1 MNIIISM
8 KTSNEKSKPKKTSK
22 VKEVVINKKTKIT
35 KRRPTEEE
43 IRDKAMEI
51 YQQRINRGEH
61 GTAEN
66 DWLKAEESLKDL
78 HD

>member
-1 MNIIISM
+1 M
-8 KTSNEKSKPKKTSK
+8 KTSKEKSKPKKTSK
-22 VKEVVINKKTKIT
+22 VKEVVKNKKAKIT
-35 KRRPTEEE
+35 KQEPTEEE

-66 DWLKAEESLKDL
+66 DWLEAEKSLRDS

>member
-1 MNIIISM
+1 M
-8 KTSNEKSKPKKTSK
+8 KTSKEKSKPKKTSK
-22 VKEVVINKKTKIT
+22 VKEVVKNKKVKIT
-35 KRRPTEEE
+35 KQGPTEEE

-66 DWLKAEESLKDL
+66 DWLEAEKLLRDS
-78 HD
+78 

>member
-1 MNIIISM
+1 MITNM
-8 KTSNEKSKPKKTSK
+8 KTSKEISKPKKTSNVK
-22 VKEVVINKKTKIT
+22 VVVKDKKTKIT
-35 KRRPTEEE
+35 KPGPTEEE

-51 YQQRINRGEH
+51 YQQRINHGEP

-66 DWLKAEESLKDL
+66 DWLEAEKSLKDL

>member
-1 MNIIISM
+1 M
-8 KTSNEKSKPKKTSK
+8 KTSKEKSKPKKTSK
-22 VKEVVINKKTKIT
+22 VKEVVKNKKVKIT
-35 KRRPTEEE
+35 KQGPTEEE

-66 DWLKAEESLKDL
+66 DWLEAEKSLRDS